1 MFDSSLKNAR
11 ILIVDDQEANI
22 DILESFLEMQGYTE
36 LRSVTDPREVSGLLT
51 DYRPDLILLD
61 LMMPYLSGYE
71 VLSQMQA
78 VVPAHSFLPVLVLTA
93 DISPEAKVRALSEGA
108 KDFLLKPF
116 DLIEVDL
123 RIRNLLQTRYLYLQ
137 NEERNQRL
145 EEKVQERTEELR
157 QLNQALMVAKE
168 QAEAGD
174 RMKTAFMQNISHEIR
189 TPLNGILGFSSLLV
203 DTDLSLE
210 QKQDY
215 YAMLQ
220 DSCDRLVNTITDY
233 LDVSLLLTGN
243 MPVLLQ
249 EVILWE
255 SIQSTL
261 IKFESRFKAKGL
273 QFSLQ
278 IAPESR
284 HASLRTDPKL
294 LNKILD
300 CLLDNALKFT
310 PSGSVELGW
319 SQEQQS
325 LSFYVKDTGVG
336 IGKEFI
342 AKIFSSF
349 QQEDYS
355 ANRLHEGSGLGL
367 TLTRGMLALL
377 GGSIRVESEKGKG
390 STFFFTLPLTTE

>member
-36 LRSVTDPREVSGLLT
+36 LRSVTDPREVLGLLT
-51 DYRPDLILLD
+51 NYRPDLILLD
-61 LMMPYLSGYE
+61 LMMPYLSGFE
-71 VLSQMQA
+71 VLAQMQT
-78 VVPAHSFLPVLVLTA
+78 VLPAQCYLPVLVLTA

-123 RIRNLLQTRYLYLQ
+123 RIRNLLQTRYLHLQ
-137 NEERNQRL
+137 NEERNQVL

-157 QLNQALMVAKE
+157 NLNQELIVAKE

-189 TPLNGILGFSSLLV
+189 TPLNGILGFSGLLV

>member
-1 MFDSSLKNAR
+1 MFDSSLKNAH

-22 DILESFLEMQGYTE
+22 EILESFLEMQGYTE
-36 LRSVTDPREVSGLLT
+36 VRSVTDPREVLGLLS
-51 DYRPDLILLD
+51 DFRPDLILLD
-61 LMMPYLSGYE
+61 LMMPYLSGFE
-71 VLSQMQA
+71 VLAQMKTA
-78 VVPAHSFLPVLVLTA
+78 LSPNSFLPVLVLTA

-108 KDFLLKPF
+108 KDFLVKPF

-123 RIRNLLQTRYLYLQ
+123 RIRNLLQTRFLYLQ
-137 NEERNQRL
+137 NEERNLLL
-145 EEKVQERTEELR
+145 EEKVQERT
-157 QLNQALMVAKE
+157 QALQRLNRELIIAKE

-203 DTDLSLE
+203 DTDLSLQ

-215 YAMLQ
+215 YALLQ

-243 MPVLLQ
+243 MTVNLQ

-261 IKFESRFKAKGL
+261 MKFETLFKAKGL

-278 IAPESR
+278 VGPESR
-284 HASLRTDPKL
+284 HLSFRTDPKL

-319 SQEQQS
+319 TQEQKA
-325 LSFYVKDTGVG
+325 LHFYVKDTGVG
-336 IGKEFI
+336 ISNEFMEKMF
-342 AKIFSSF
+342 ASF
-349 QQEDYS
+349 NQEDY
-355 ANRLHEGSGLGL
+355 ATNRTHEGNGLGL

-377 GGSIRVESEKGKG
+377 GSSIHAESEKGKG
-390 STFFFTLPLTTE
+390 STFYFTLPKNL